1 MRKTY
6 KYIIE
11 FSKPVWPRHIADTL
25 TGQFEQIRETELIC
39 VKDLQL
45 PKGHTYQAKPR
56 KPKNWFGLI
65 RRQSI
70 GM

>member
-6 KYIIE
+6 KYVIE
-11 FSKPVWPRHIADTL
+11 LSKPVWPRYIADEL
-25 TGQFEQIRETELIC
+25 IGKFEQLRATELIC

-45 PKGHTYQAKPR
+45 NKTNTYQVRPR
-56 KPKNWFGLI
+56 KMKNWVALI
-65 RRQSI
+65 RRQLI